1 MTMLRISKERM
12 KAIHDKMI
20 LRKEFVLGESVLLYN
35 SRLHLFPGKLRIR
48 WTGPY
53 IVRKVFPHGAILLL
67 NPRDG
72 SEFKVNGHRLKKF
85 IENQPL
91 EETTWD
97 VQDPPLGG
105 N

>member
-1 MTMLRISKERM
+1 MR
-12 KAIHDKMI
+12 AIHDKMI
-20 LRKEFVLGESVLLYN
+20 LRKEFALGENVLLYN
-35 SRLHLFPGKLRIR
+35 SRLHLFPGKLRSR

-53 IVRKVFPHGAILLL
+53 VVREIFSHGAVLLL

-72 SEFKVNGHRLKKF
+72 SEFKVNGHRLKKY

-91 EETTWD
+91 EEDTLD
-97 VQDPPLGG
+97 VHDPPLGG